1 MTNKISRRTFTAAVV
16 AASVVP
22 KSLAEELLK
31 PEKRPDIV
39 SIHGE
44 DIESGIIAALS
55 ELGGMSAFVQP
66 GHTVSLLSNTIG
78 RVPGAF
84 TDPEA
89 IRTVARLCR
98 EAGAKEVKWTDWRD
112 RRRLRENRLIELAEG
127 QDLLYE
133 HIDNSDDSAWQTIEI
148 SRGQALKSVRV
159 FKTLWDAD
167 VFIAMPVIK
176 HHGATRF
183 SGCLKLMM
191 GTTNQDDNRARFHGS
206 GKLEDCIAELSTSCR
221 RADLYIVDAMKSI
234 ATGGPIGPGRVV
246 ENKKI
251 VVGRDPVA
259 LDAYASPL
267 IGADPAKSRQL
278 SVANSLGVGQ
288 TDLTRLVI
296 KERAI

>member
-1 MTNKISRRTFTAAVV
+1 MRNKISRRTFTAFAV

-22 KSLAEELLK
+22 KSLADELLK

-39 SIHGE
+39 SVHGE
-44 DIESGIIAALS
+44 NIESNIASALS
-55 ELGGMSAFVQP
+55 ELGGMSAFVKP

-84 TDPEA
+84 TDPEV
-89 IRTVARLCR
+89 IRTVARLCK

-112 RRRLRENRLIELAEG
+112 HRRLRENKLIGLTEG
-127 QDLLYE
+127 EDFIYE
-133 HIDNSDDSAWQTIEI
+133 HTENSDDGAWKTIEI
-148 SRGQALKSVRV
+148 PGGRALKSVRV

-167 VFIAMPVIK
+167 VSIAMPVIK
-176 HHGATRF
+176 HHGATGF

-191 GTTNQDDNRARFHGS
+191 GTTNQYDNREKFHGS
-206 GKLEDCIAELSTSCR
+206 GKLEDCIAELNTACR

-234 ATGGPIGPGRVV
+234 TTGGPVGPGRIV

-251 VVGRDPVA
+251 VVGCDPVA
-259 LDAYASPL
+259 LDTYASQL
-267 IGADPAKSRQL
+267 IGADPAESRQL

-288 TDLTRLVI
+288 NDLTKLVI